1 MAPIEQVNQLTV
13 QCKVMLIDRGKKGK
27 KAGEKQRE
35 RERERE
41 RERKDGAEKKKNE
54 RIVWPTS
61 TAQTCV
67 VACVLK
73 ACGNE
78 CIVSPGRQLNWT

>member
-41 RERKDGAEKKKNE
+41 REKGRRRKEKE
-54 RIVWPTS
+54 
-61 TAQTCV
+61 
-67 VACVLK
+67 
-73 ACGNE
+73 
-78 CIVSPGRQLNWT
+78 